1 MEIKRSEK
9 IKMAIDDMNEYLVAE
24 AGVNVEELDNMTP
37 KEKLDKYLSTYSKF
51 DSESVLWA
59 VAGTYKILIKP

>member
-1 MEIKRSEK
+1 MEVDELIKT
-9 IKMAIDDMNEYLVAE
+9 AVDDMNEHLVAE
-24 AGVNVEELDNMTP
+24 AGVNIEELNKMTP

-51 DSESVLWA
+51 DTESILWA